1 MMNTF
6 KNLTLFGA
14 GILLLTACDTTDT
27 NIGNAD
33 LKTPIIEV
41 DTTDVYSSEEY
52 DFVLPTP
59 YALVTSFQKAGM
71 EFDASRM
78 NDPKNVERYNTDGVQ
93 LLNFGVYS
101 SDLVY
106 SIINDQPQSSI
117 NNFNAIK
124 SLGDKIGMGRIF
136 NEEELAL
143 RIEKN
148 IANREVME
156 DLLID
161 LHEKSQEY
169 LENNQMRVL
178 AAIQFAGAWIEGMY
192 LATFDV
198 EKKDA
203 SKLSHYLVDH
213 MSLLKNAIKGLE
225 AYKDRGEKTDNILT
239 EMKDL
244 QSTYNELE
252 SIKNAKGFPQLTI
265 EEIIVVSNKIHKIR
279 KSIIS

>member
-1 MMNTF
+1 MNTF

-14 GILLLTACDTTDT
+14 GILLLTSCDNTET

-41 DTTDVYSSEEY
+41 DTTDVYSSDEY
-52 DFVLPTP
+52 EFVLPTP

-124 SLGDKIGMGRIF
+124 SLADKIGMGRIF
-136 NEEELAL
+136 NEEDLAL
-143 RIEKN
+143 NIEKN
-148 IANREVME
+148 IADREKME

-178 AAIQFAGAWIEGMY
+178 AAIQFSGAWVEGMY
-192 LATFDV
+192 LATFNI
-198 EKKDA
+198 EKKDKN
-203 SKLSHYLVDH
+203 KLSHHIVDH
-213 MSLLKNAIKGLE
+213 MNLLKNAIKGLE
-225 AYKDRGEKTDNILT
+225 AYKERGEQTNKVLT
-239 EMKDL
+239 EMKEL
-244 QSTYNELE
+244 QATYDGFE
-252 SIKNAKGFPQLTI
+252 SVKNAKGFPVLSI
-265 EEIIVVSNKIHKIR
+265 EEITTVSSMIHSIR
-279 KSIIS
+279 ETIISQ